1 LTTVSA
7 GAKFNH
13 MMKMTPEE
21 SRQRVFE
28 AMMKVNGD
36 RTEAAKALGVSL
48 RTFYRYLDELEMGE
62 TIIKMGWD
70 KKPGPVKGQTRGL
83 DIVRMQIL
91 EHIRGLNGRKVD
103 FAVLTQEIFGED
115 DRVGRSRVFSAMEQ
129 LRKTGK
135 IDLNEETGVWS
146 AI

>member
-1 LTTVSA
+1 LSA
-7 GAKFNH
+7 GAKVIH
-13 MMKMTPEE
+13 MKLTADE

-36 RTEAAKALGVSL
+36 RAAAAQALGVSI
-48 RTFYRYLDELEMGE
+48 RTFYRYLDELEMAD
-62 TIIKMGWD
+62 TITKMGWD

-91 EHIRGLNGRKVD
+91 EHIRGLNGRKID
-103 FAVLTQEIFGED
+103 FAVMTKEIFGED

-129 LRKTGK
+129 LRKAKK
-135 IDLNEETGVWS
+135 IDLDEETGVWK
-146 AI
+146 AL